1 MKTFIAQAFTC
12 FLALLGIKASAT
24 TYYVNIG
31 NASPSAPYTNWTSAS
46 TTIQAAIKFA
56 TNGDLV
62 LVMDGSYYGPLST
75 NHYQLDRIMLP
86 AGLTVQSVNGPGAT
100 TIRGFQQSTP
110 WGNLEVRCA
119 YLNAGSTLSGF
130 TLTGGS
136 TGGDVGGG
144 SGEVGGGGVYCAAS
158 TAVVSNCIIS
168 GNLAYQFGGGIYGGT
183 ANNCTIMGN
192 SASGTTAYAFGGGA
206 ASATLNDCVI
216 VGNSASRGG
225 AVSSCI
231 LNNCTLVGNST
242 IANSDWVNG
251 GALAST
257 LNNCILYYNSP
268 YNDDGSFDSSSYNYT
283 CTTPLPAGPGNIAVP
298 PLLLNAGGGDYHLLS
313 NSPCINAGDNGY
325 VATAT
330 DFYGSPRIQGR
341 VVDMGADEY
350 QTPASIL
357 SYAWAQ
363 QYGIPTD
370 GSADFE
376 DPDGDGM
383 NNYQES
389 VAGTN
394 PTNAASLL
402 VLYSTTAA
410 TNGLN
415 VMWQSVDNRTYYLQS
430 STNLG
435 SPNAFSTVQSNI
447 TGGVGTTTCTD
458 PSATNGNSY
467 FYRVG
472 VE

>member
-1 MKTFIAQAFTC
+1 
-12 FLALLGIKASAT
+12 
-24 TYYVNIG
+24 
-31 NASPSAPYTNWTSAS
+31 
-46 TTIQAAIKFA
+46 
-56 TNGDLV
+56 
-62 LVMDGSYYGPLST
+62 
-75 NHYQLDRIMLP
+75 
-86 AGLTVQSVNGPGAT
+86 
-100 TIRGFQQSTP
+100 
-110 WGNLEVRCA
+110 
-119 YLNAGSTLSGF
+119 
-130 TLTGGS
+130 
-136 TGGDVGGG
+136 
-144 SGEVGGGGVYCAAS
+144 
-158 TAVVSNCIIS
+158 
-168 GNLAYQFGGGIYGGT
+168 
-183 ANNCTIMGN
+183 
-192 SASGTTAYAFGGGA
+192 
-206 ASATLNDCVI
+206 
-216 VGNSASRGG
+216 
-225 AVSSCI
+225 
-231 LNNCTLVGNST
+231 VGNST